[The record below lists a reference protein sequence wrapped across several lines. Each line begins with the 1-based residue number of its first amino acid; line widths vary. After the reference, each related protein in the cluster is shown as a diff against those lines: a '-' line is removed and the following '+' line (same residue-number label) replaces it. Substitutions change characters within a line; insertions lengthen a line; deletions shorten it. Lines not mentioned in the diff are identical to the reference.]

1 MFLAAF
7 FFFFN
12 SPKLGKTQISTDRW
26 IDKQI
31 VVFPYNGI
39 SLTVKRNADVQ
50 KVERVFFLVHIE

>member
-1 MFLAAF
+1 MFLAAI
-7 FFFFN
+7 FFN

-31 VVFPYNGI
+31 VVFPYNVI

-50 KVERVFFLVHIE
+50 DNRLISK

>member
-1 MFLAAF
+1 MFLAA
-7 FFFFN
+7 FFFN

-31 VVFPYNGI
+31 VVFPYNVI

-50 KVERVFFLVHIE
+50 DNID